1 VNQGYIPQ
9 TLDKPEQFLFF
20 DVDQFI
26 IATSIVGVGISI
38 GSMVGGLIAGVVTA
52 RQYGKLKSGKHPKF
66 AVHLL
71 TGGCQTSFSR
81 RQRLRRRRTFDI
93 FWDSR

>member
-1 VNQGYIPQ
+1 MNQGYIPQ

-71 TGGCQTSFSR
+71 YWWLPNQFLSKTEATPPSHIRYFLG
-81 RQRLRRRRTFDI
+81 
-93 FWDSR
+93 